1 MKKMSLL
8 LAGFLALLP
17 IAVRNGTLSL
27 HAQAALSGAE
37 KDAKILVAYFS
48 RADENYGVGVV
59 EKGNTQVLAEFIAEY
74 LRADSFHIKVATPY
88 PKNYKKCTEIAL
100 AEQKKKARP
109 ALAEQMSN
117 LKKYDIVFLGYPIW
131 WGDLP
136 MTVYTFLEN
145 GDFSGKIIIRAE
157 GLIPRRLRRNKGY

>member
-27 HAQAALSGAE
+27 HAQAVLSGAE

-59 EKGNTQVLAEFIAEY
+59 EKGNTQVLAEFI
-74 LRADSFHIKVATPY
+74 
-88 PKNYKKCTEIAL
+88 
-100 AEQKKKARP
+100 
-109 ALAEQMSN
+109 
-117 LKKYDIVFLGYPIW
+117 
-131 WGDLP
+131 
-136 MTVYTFLEN
+136 
-145 GDFSGKIIIRAE
+145 RAE
-157 GLIPRRLRRNKGY
+157 GLIPRRLRRGC